1 MKFRFPV
8 LLTRIARIAKTVRIR
23 RIARWFG
30 WAGLGAIALLLF
42 HTLFVPMFFAPM
54 FSATSATNL
63 PNPNITSAAAIET
76 TTLDARIQSL
86 RMGEFKV
93 HIVDPAG
100 RPLPSVQVHL
110 KQTRHSFPFGGS
122 LRTELFQEGNEREN
136 GDRQRALD
144 LAATLFNATV
154 PEDALKWYSTEPVAG
169 QVSYDDAD
177 RILQWS
183 EQRHLPMRGH
193 HLFWEVEQWNQ
204 PWLKALAPEVLRTAV
219 QQRATQVCQRYRGRI
234 AEYDVLN
241 EILNGDF
248 FQGRLGAGIIKDMF
262 LWCHRA
268 DPTAQLFTN
277 EYNILNGE
285 QLDRY
290 IELVRSLLAEGVPLG
305 GIGVQ
310 AHIRQTIS
318 ADQMQSAL
326 DRLAVFGL
334 PIKLTEVS
342 VVANTEVEQ
351 AQMLG
356 DLYRV
361 AFAHPAVTGIMMW
374 GFWQGAN
381 WEPRS
386 AIFRQNFEP
395 TAAALAYQNLVF
407 QQWWS
412 DETGSTDPQGEWS
425 TRTFFGDY
433 DITVTDNGRSMTQSV
448 QFYPGQARQD
458 IIFQG
463 V

>member
-1 MKFRFPV
+1 MPEFS
-8 LLTRIARIAKTVRIR
+8 TRSQISSAPTINTT
-23 RIARWFG
+23 
-30 WAGLGAIALLLF
+30 ALE
-42 HTLFVPMFFAPM
+42 P
-54 FSATSATNL
+54 
-63 PNPNITSAAAIET
+63 
-76 TTLDARIQSL
+76 RIQSL
-86 RMGEFKV
+86 RMGDVKIRV
-93 HIVDPAG
+93 VDEAG
-100 RPLPSVQVHL
+100 EPMPSVQVHL
-110 KQTRHSFPFGGS
+110 KQTQHRFPFGGS
-122 LRTELFQEGNEREN
+122 LRTELFQEGSESEN
-136 GDRQRALD
+136 GDRHRALA
-144 LAATLFNATV
+144 LATTLFNATV

-169 QVSYDDAD
+169 EVSYADAD
-177 RILQWS
+177 RVLQWS

-204 PWLKALAPEVLRTAV
+204 PWLKSLTPAALHTAV
-219 QQRATQVCQRYRGRI
+219 RQRATQVCQRYRGRI

-248 FQGRLGAGIIKDMF
+248 FEGRLGAGIIKDMF
-262 LWCHRA
+262 LWCHEA
-268 DPTAQLFTN
+268 DPTAQLYTN

-290 IELVRSLLAEGVPLG
+290 VELVRSLLAEGVPLG

-318 ADQMQSAL
+318 PDQMQSAL

-342 VVANTEVEQ
+342 VVANTEAEQ
-351 AQMLG
+351 AQILG
-356 DLYRV
+356 DLYQV

-395 TAAALAYQNLVF
+395 TAAALVYQDLLF
-407 QQWWS
+407 RQWWS

-425 TRTFFGDY
+425 TRAFFGDY
-433 DITVTDNGRSMTQSV
+433 DITVTSNERSMTQSV
-448 QFYPGQARQD
+448 QLDPGQSPQE
-458 IIFQG
+458 IIFPAL
-463 V
+463 